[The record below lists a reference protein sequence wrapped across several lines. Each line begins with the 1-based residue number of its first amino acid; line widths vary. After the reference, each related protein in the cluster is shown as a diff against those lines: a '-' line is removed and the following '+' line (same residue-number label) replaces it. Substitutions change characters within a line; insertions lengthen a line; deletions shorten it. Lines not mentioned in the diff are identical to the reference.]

1 MFCPFTKNNQCEYE
15 CVFNNKC
22 YEEND
27 PCGCNLNLALSVIN
41 SMNLGL
47 TVFQKN
53 LNTSIKNIESNTGSD
68 QTDSFNISQKLDDI
82 LKILNTYRDN

>member
-1 MFCPFTKNNQCEYE
+1 
-15 CVFNNKC
+15 
-22 YEEND
+22 
-27 PCGCNLNLALSVIN
+27 
-41 SMNLGL
+41 MNLGL